1 MVYFKEKEG
10 IEMKKPIFIGITGG
24 SGSGKT
30 TVVNK
35 IKSEIPSKSMT
46 VIEQDSYYKDQS
58 HLTYEER
65 CKTNYDHPFAFDSD
79 LLIQHLIDLREGKS
93 IQKPLY
99 DYEIHNRKK
108 ETMTVEPTEII
119 VLEGILIFYDK
130 RIRDFLDIKI
140 FVDTASDIRL
150 VRRIVRDMNERS
162 RSIDSILIQYMETVR
177 PAHEQ
182 FIEPTKKY
190 ADIIIPEGGNNLVA
204 IDIMVTKLKSITDFH

>member
-1 MVYFKEKEG
+1 VVYFKEKEG
-10 IEMKKPIFIGITGG
+10 IKMKKSIFIGITGG

-58 HLTYEER
+58 HLSYEER

-79 LLIQHLIDLREGKS
+79 LLIQHLIDLRDGKS

-108 ETMTVEPTEII
+108 ESLKVEPTEII

-204 IDIMVTKLKSITDFH
+204 IDLMVTKLKSITDFH